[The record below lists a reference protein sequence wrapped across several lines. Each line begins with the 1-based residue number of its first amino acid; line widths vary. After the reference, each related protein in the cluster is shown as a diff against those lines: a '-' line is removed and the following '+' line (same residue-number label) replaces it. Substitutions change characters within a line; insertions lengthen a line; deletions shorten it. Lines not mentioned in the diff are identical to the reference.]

1 MIMLVSMLVNSGN
14 FYRKSEFLTCL
25 SGSVD
30 WLVRFHKH
38 HPVSVAKKDPGF
50 LVKLE
55 MAII

>member
-1 MIMLVSMLVNSGN
+1 MTFNE
-14 FYRKSEFLTCL
+14 RKSEFLTCL

-30 WLVRFHKH
+30 WFVRFYKH
-38 HPVSVAKKDPGF
+38 HPVSVAKKDLGF